1 MVGNGPLDSRLDL
14 PDFIGMNG
22 NWDVA
27 PDIGQHGFPGGDS
40 VRSGSS
46 ALGGGFFC
54 LGVRPGFF
62 EEIFRGANF
71 GTTLFG
77 LFFQGLWALARSTTR
92 WSSWPRSRIQLHG
105 RPEEM
110 QRERFFGSAL
120 FCGPTFEQRTA
131 K

>member
-1 MVGNGPLDSRLDL
+1 MGREIEGVAINHRDFVGGQKGGCEPGIPTTGQNNVKMVGNGPLDSRLNL
-14 PDFIGMNG
+14 SDFIGMNS
-22 NWDVA
+22 NWEFA

-77 LFFQGLWALARSTTR
+77 LFFQGLWALARRTTR
-92 WSSWPRSRIQLHG
+92 WP
-105 RPEEM
+105 
-110 QRERFFGSAL
+110 
-120 FCGPTFEQRTA
+120 
-131 K
+131 